1 MRGARGCW
9 STSVHFDQTP
19 YTSET
24 LVALARKRTRFT
36 TYQYA
41 SFDHRNRP
49 TRLSEPAG
57 GELGLARLTHL
68 PPIVADPMEQWLC
81 SMKMWPDG
89 QTMDRMGAHPSKL
102 RRYVSQSTHRTRN
115 RTNTSVALRNSTTR
129 ISWVRTGLA
138 NLDRTICLRD
148 SRADARKTRSIM
160 HTQRPSVVV
169 DSLSFSQSLSGL

>member
-1 MRGARGCW
+1 MPTSTALYASETPVLMHARLARLCTHKDLAWSSTTLDRALALGQNTRGARGCW

-89 QTMDRMGAHPSKL
+89 QTRPPAILLTLH
-102 RRYVSQSTHRTRN
+102 
-115 RTNTSVALRNSTTR
+115 
-129 ISWVRTGLA
+129 SW
-138 NLDRTICLRD
+138 
-148 SRADARKTRSIM
+148 SE
-160 HTQRPSVVV
+160 
-169 DSLSFSQSLSGL
+169 

>member
-1 MRGARGCW
+1 MGMPPCEAPDAPFLLFHEPPFGQSTRGARGCW

-89 QTMDRMGAHPSKL
+89 QPNEIWA
-102 RRYVSQSTHRTRN
+102 
-115 RTNTSVALRNSTTR
+115 SV
-129 ISWVRTGLA
+129 GL
-138 NLDRTICLRD
+138 TVG
-148 SRADARKTRSIM
+148 SRE
-160 HTQRPSVVV
+160 
-169 DSLSFSQSLSGL
+169 